1 MKTKIF
7 KVTHESKEMY
17 LMATKLN
24 GESKEEKQM
33 LNDCDV
39 KESQILFE
47 FIDQSLYREED
58 GFMLMIAKTFI
69 GENFD
74 SLQSGQ
80 DIELATEMKRR
91 RSCYNCE
98 NFNREDDWCK
108 RCNGY
113 PPRNFYT
120 ENDCRYFEEV
130 KE

>member
-7 KVTHESKEMY
+7 KVFYKSKEMY

-39 KESQILFE
+39 RESQILFE

-69 GENFD
+69 SENFEN
-74 SLQSGQ
+74 LQSGQ
-80 DIELATEMKRR
+80 DIELATEMKRI

-120 ENDCRYFEEV
+120 KNNCRYFKEV